1 MKPSTRLTRLSAVL
15 ELRRAIP
22 FLAFPLLA
30 FVLAI
35 VVSACGAAIPNPLAT
50 PVPPDALHPHPTMP
64 MVEAASIAVPDPTKL
79 DEVARQRAIWTQAG
93 IGTYRLTLRFGCECG
108 LGGGKPVDVAVVDGA
123 VTQASIDGQPIS
135 ADQRTGYPM
144 TIDELFD
151 YADRN
156 ASAGKLELKYDDHLG
171 YPVALGVDPDLAA
184 RDDEIRISVTRF
196 VAGR

>member
-1 MKPSTRLTRLSAVL
+1 MSAVL

-22 FLAFPLLA
+22 FLAFPILA

-35 VVSACGAAIPNPLAT
+35 VVAACGTAIPNPLAT
-50 PVPPDALHPHPTMP
+50 PTPPDALHPNQPPVVAIAPT
-64 MVEAASIAVPDPTKL
+64 AVPDPTKL

-93 IGTYRLTLRFGCECG
+93 IRTYRLTLLFGCECG
-108 LGGGKPVDVAVVDGA
+108 LGAGKPVEVTVVDGA
-123 VTQASIDGQPIS
+123 VTDASVNGQPLS
-135 ADQRTGYPM
+135 DDERTGYPM

-156 ASAGKLELKYDDHLG
+156 ASAGKLELAYDEHLG

-184 RDDEIRISVTRF
+184 RDDEIRVAVTRF
-196 VAGR
+196 VPGR